1 MKSPKTPAG
10 VPSIVQA
17 DVRLVDPH
25 DCTDDPDKLAILDA
39 VHEAL
44 VRRGPD
50 GRWRPAL
57 AERWTVSGDAR
68 NWVFELRAGV
78 RCHDGTTVDAE
89 VVADSIMR
97 MARPDMGATLGA
109 PAVWAQYLS
118 GARIA
123 AVSGTSV
130 RIDLD
135 RPMADLLDVLGS
147 GYVLSPRATGSPT
160 DGSGPVGC
168 GAYRIEDYEAGERL
182 VLRADPGH
190 YGGPA
195 ANPVLHWRRLAAPA
209 DRAAALAA
217 GTVQSAT
224 GLGRGDT
231 AALAGDPEVTLVEHL
246 SPTAI
251 IYLFNTARGPLQDAR
266 VRLALNLA
274 LDRQALVSTVLG
286 GAGRPLSGFVSPVH
300 FGAPEATGEDAP
312 DRETARRLLREA
324 GWGDG
329 LTLDVTCPT
338 SLPDEAEA
346 LTAAVAAQLAPFGVT
361 FRVERV
367 TDRTGYAN
375 RVRRKQIGDLCVFDS
390 SPLSTFRVLYEK
402 IDSRVAGSWWQGYR
416 NPEVETLI
424 DAARTTADDTARAAV
439 LRQCHR
445 LLRDDP
451 PWLYLYN
458 HLRYAGLAGRHD
470 GWRMRADGVLD
481 VRTLPAW

>member
-1 MKSPKTPAG
+1 MATAAPT
-10 VPSIVQA
+10 IVQA
-17 DVRLVDPH
+17 GVRLVDPH

-57 AERWTVSGDAR
+57 AERWSVSEDAR

-78 RCHDGTTVDAE
+78 RCHDGTPVDAG
-89 VVADSIMR
+89 VVADALRR

-109 PAVWAQYLS
+109 PAVWAQYLA

-123 AVSGTSV
+123 ADTRSTV
-130 RIDLD
+130 RISLD

-147 GYVLSPRATGSPT
+147 GYVLSPHSPTGSAC
-160 DGSGPVGC
+160 GSGPVGC
-168 GAYRIEDYEAGERL
+168 GQYRIEEYVAGERL
-182 VLRADPGH
+182 LLRADSGH
-190 YGGPA
+190 HGGPA
-195 ANPVLHWRRLAAPA
+195 ANPVLRWLPMAAPA
-209 DRAAALAA
+209 ERAAALAA
-217 GTVQSAT
+217 GSVRVAT
-224 GLGRGDT
+224 GLGRGDG
-231 AALAGDPEVTLVEHL
+231 AAFAGEPAVTLAEHL

-251 IYLFNTARGPLQDAR
+251 IYLFNATRGPLADPC
-266 VRLALNLA
+266 VRRALNLA
-274 LDRQALVSTVLG
+274 LDRGALVAAVLG
-286 GAGRPLSGFVSPVH
+286 GAGRPLTGFVSPVH
-300 FGAPEATGEDAP
+300 FGAPAETGAGGP

-346 LTAAVAAQLAPFGVT
+346 LTAAVAAQLAPLGVT
-361 FRVERV
+361 LRVERV
-367 TDRTGYAN
+367 EDRTGYAN
-375 RVRRKQIGDLCVFDS
+375 RVREKRIGDLCVFDS
-390 SPLSTFRVLYEK
+390 SPMSTFRVLYEK

-416 NPEVETLI
+416 NSDVEALI
-424 DAARTTADDTARAAV
+424 DRARTTVDDAARAGV
-439 LRQCHR
+439 FQQCHR

-458 HLRYAGLAGRHD
+458 HLRSAGVAGRHP

-481 VRTLPAW
+481 VRALPAL